1 LNSTIQQQKP
11 IWYLYLVILGH
22 QIVTA
27 LAFPMAK
34 LGLNEIEPFTYALF
48 RFALASIVYIP
59 VLFLLRKKKVI
70 PLRVHLK
77 IFLIGIIII
86 PLNQVVF
93 LVGQSRTTA
102 GHSSLLFA
110 TIPIFIYILAIIFL
124 KEKATIRQTLGIII
138 AAVGVYL
145 ILSNGHFE
153 FDGDYL
159 VGDLLILVAVLAWAV
174 ATIMVKP
181 LAVEYGAF
189 RVTGLALLYGSLLYM
204 PYGIYRFL
212 SFDTSTLTISA
223 YISVLYLALVVSV
236 LAYFLW
242 YWVLKYM
249 AASRVAV
256 IQNIQP
262 IIATAVAVVLLN
274 ETIGQNFIIGG
285 IIIIA
290 GVIITELE

>member
-1 LNSTIQQQKP
+1 MNSTIQQQKP